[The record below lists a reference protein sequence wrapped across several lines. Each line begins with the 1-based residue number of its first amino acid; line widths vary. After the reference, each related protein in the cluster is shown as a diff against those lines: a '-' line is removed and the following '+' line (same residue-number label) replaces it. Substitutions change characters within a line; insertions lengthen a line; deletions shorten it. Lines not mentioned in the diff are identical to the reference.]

1 MRKKLLCLVLVMLL
15 LVPSLAWAAD
25 IWIGSIE
32 SPRAILAGSK
42 EHPVVQLSWYV
53 SIKDSNDN
61 KDFIKPT
68 SVSII
73 RYQGNYEKKV
83 LVEGLGIPTTAKR
96 GDKIK
101 LTWNDSSVEMGKRYR
116 YEIYCAPH
124 SKSVEMSVNEK
135 NIVTPDSGN
144 TQKDIRIK
152 YKETADWPERM
163 VSSIIV
169 AIPKYIIKVIGLRD
183 PVELAFGVEIESPS
197 LAMIGENRL
206 KPQQG
211 LDYLGVFTQN
221 EFDYAINP
229 IYDML
234 EKFLPINL
242 LIIVVVIGVIIWR
255 CSLDPFARL
264 TAKDYLIGVFF
275 ALLLLKFAPPILGF
289 LGDLN
294 SLIIKQFYA
303 AGVSVNPKLYSNGF
317 LDGIYNP
324 DTGLLGDAIIAAL
337 AVITVGVINFQYV
350 MRKISIAVLLAV
362 MPITFIISIFPSRR
376 DALTTWFRELTA
388 SIFMQAAHAGA
399 ITFMFLLIHS
409 NNVSSTSTSAGL
421 IGDAFFLKLALCFGL
436 PAVAS
441 LIRRVIGADSYGGGL
456 FGDMAAGLG
465 MGGLLAAGKILTSGR
480 NAAKGKLDK
489 LSDAAEAV
497 GEKGGSGGVVGPA
510 LGGVAKN
517 MAKRTAQ
524 FSAGAIG
531 AMGGGVLTGALA
543 GNPGA
548 GMGLGAMVGGWA
560 VGKTAELGGG
570 IMDSMNKYR
579 NFSPESSGISQDE
592 MRYNPDMA
600 RQAGIQMLGNNIA
613 GKALGDFM
621 AYQAKS
627 RAKGTPFQADV
638 DAVKQNNMTAAQRLA
653 QLEQAIPAQ
662 QMARDKAKADMTY
675 YGKLYGKDSNYLKD
689 LDKKIDLY
697 EGARVEPGIKAE
709 TLMERA
715 FPHSSYN
722 LENWGSY
729 DWQNDPWLE
738 ETDMARC
745 QEIQEY
751 YDAYQYLNDKYND
764 LKSEKITGITN
775 MDVSKNNYEIQEAR
789 LAQIQSQKLSL
800 EQQLSQDAMR
810 AQFHSLVQSHR
821 TNGTLN
827 RKWRN

>member
-1 MRKKLLCLVLVMLL
+1 M
-15 LVPSLAWAAD
+15 
-25 IWIGSIE
+25 
-32 SPRAILAGSK
+32 
-42 EHPVVQLSWYV
+42 
-53 SIKDSNDN
+53 
-61 KDFIKPT
+61 
-68 SVSII
+68 
-73 RYQGNYEKKV
+73 
-83 LVEGLGIPTTAKR
+83 
-96 GDKIK
+96 
-101 LTWNDSSVEMGKRYR
+101 
-116 YEIYCAPH
+116 
-124 SKSVEMSVNEK
+124 
-135 NIVTPDSGN
+135 
-144 TQKDIRIK
+144 
-152 YKETADWPERM
+152 
-163 VSSIIV
+163 
-169 AIPKYIIKVIGLRD
+169 
-183 PVELAFGVEIESPS
+183 
-197 LAMIGENRL
+197 
-206 KPQQG
+206 
-211 LDYLGVFTQN
+211 
-221 EFDYAINP
+221 
-229 IYDML
+229 
-234 EKFLPINL
+234 
-242 LIIVVVIGVIIWR
+242 
-255 CSLDPFARL
+255 
-264 TAKDYLIGVFF
+264 
-275 ALLLLKFAPPILGF
+275 
-289 LGDLN
+289 
-294 SLIIKQFYA
+294 
-303 AGVSVNPKLYSNGF
+303 YSNGF

-436 PAVAS
+436 PTVAS
-441 LIRRVIGADSYGGGL
+441 LIRRVIGADSYGGSL
-456 FGDMAAGLG
+456 VGDMAAGLG
-465 MGGLLAAGKILTSGR
+465 MGGLLAAGKILTSGGR
-480 NAAKGKLDK
+480 SAAKGKLDK

-497 GEKGGSGGVVGPA
+497 GERGSGGVVGSA

-524 FSAGAIG
+524 LSAGAIG

-548 GMGLGAMVGGWA
+548 GISLGAMAGGWA
-560 VGKTAELGGG
+560 AGKTAELGGG

-592 MRYNPDMA
+592 MRYDPDKA

-613 GKALGDFM
+613 GRALGDFM

-627 RAKGTPFQADV
+627 RIKGTPFQTDV
-638 DAVKQNNMTAAQRLA
+638 DAMKQNNMTASQQMA

-697 EGARVEPGIKAE
+697 EGARVEPGIMAE
-709 TLMERA
+709 TLMDKA
-715 FPHSSYN
+715 FPYSGYN

-729 DWQNDPWLE
+729 DWQNDPGLE
-738 ETDMARC
+738 EPDIARC

-751 YDAYQYLNDKYND
+751 YDAYQYLNNKYND
-764 LKSEKITGITN
+764 LKSERIAGITN
-775 MDVSKNNYEIQEAR
+775 LEASKNNYEMQEAK
-789 LAQIQSQKLSL
+789 LAQMQSQKLSL
-800 EQQLSQDAMR
+800 QQQLSQDAMR

-821 TNGTLN
+821 TNGTLD